1 MEKVLRNWNEK
12 VIIRNNTKIHQT
24 SREFELMENE
34 PLEEVAA
41 RLTPE
46 RLAHPLLN
54 SFLFGRGGCSPV
66 LQISGDGGCCISAAY
81 TS

>member
-1 MEKVLRNWNEK
+1 
-12 VIIRNNTKIHQT
+12 
-24 SREFELMENE
+24 MENE